1 MCSNPPPDGPVEP
14 RPGQQPTSVPQP
26 PPAAATAPA
35 NSGRPAG
42 LVSPYLMQL
51 CTFSVLAGLVGGALT
66 FWAFLVL
73 PIAIIAGFGVAV
85 AAWGFADKAMNGG
98 HARE

>member
-1 MCSNPPPDGPVEP
+1 
-14 RPGQQPTSVPQP
+14 
-26 PPAAATAPA
+26 
-35 NSGRPAG
+35 
-42 LVSPYLMQL
+42 MQL